1 MKKKVIA
8 AVVCG
13 LLITGIAGC
22 GKQAEPHGR
31 ATTDS
36 TVLTDMASA
45 IISGADSNSPSEPA
59 DMAGAE
65 TLKSTE
71 PETMESAEP
80 EINPPAEETESTAAP
95 IQPQPEEEP
104 SAVQT
109 EQPKPEPPAQ
119 ESEPRQE
126 PQEIPAETTEEPTP
140 PPTQP
145 EAPVQ
150 PETPPQEAQPKT
162 AYDFDFDIEA
172 IKADCIGIGQSMGL
186 TLDSSLTPD
195 NASWWNPVTA
205 SQSNQGEALKQN
217 LAGYIRFHTAE
228 NLSAYGMDGITHFN
242 ICCEARGNGVYSI
255 YFLFA

>member
-13 LLITGIAGC
+13 LLITGLAGC

-45 IISGADSNSPSEPA
+45 IISGTGSSSSSEPA
-59 DMAGAE
+59 ATA
-65 TLKSTE
+65 E

-80 EINPPAEETESTAAP
+80 EIKPPAEETESAAAP
-95 IQPQPEEEP
+95 PAEPQPEEEP
-104 SAVQT
+104 PEAQT
-109 EQPKPEPPAQ
+109 EPPKPKPPAQ

-126 PQEIPAETTEEPTP
+126 PQEIPAEPTEEPTP

-150 PETPPQEAQPKT
+150 PEIPPQEAQPKT
-162 AYDFDFDIEA
+162 AYDFEFDIEA

-205 SQSNQGEALKQN
+205 SQSNQGETLKQN